1 MHSSSPARAPKS
13 QLAVEQPSTGGH
25 WDLPKRH
32 PTSRDKEEA
41 AERQQEGDNHDKI
54 KSHSQK
60 VGDPQ
65 NNTKEVLPTVVKVL
79 NPMSGFPA

>member
-1 MHSSSPARAPKS
+1 M
-13 QLAVEQPSTGGH
+13 
-25 WDLPKRH
+25 
-32 PTSRDKEEA
+32 SRDKEEA
-41 AERQQEGDNHDKI
+41 AERQQEGHNHDKI
-54 KSHSQK
+54 KSHSRK